1 MRGDVIVLL
10 SYLEAVEIEQLA
22 QRSCGAPSLEA
33 LKATLDEALG
43 SRAGGWEPCPQQGL
57 GLDGL

>member
-22 QRSCGAPSLEA
+22 QRSCGAPSQEA

-43 SRAGGWEPCPQQGL
+43 S
-57 GLDGL
+57 

>member
-22 QRSCGAPSLEA
+22 QRSCGYPIP
-33 LKATLDEALG
+33 
-43 SRAGGWEPCPQQGL
+43 GGAQGHV
-57 GLDGL
+57 G